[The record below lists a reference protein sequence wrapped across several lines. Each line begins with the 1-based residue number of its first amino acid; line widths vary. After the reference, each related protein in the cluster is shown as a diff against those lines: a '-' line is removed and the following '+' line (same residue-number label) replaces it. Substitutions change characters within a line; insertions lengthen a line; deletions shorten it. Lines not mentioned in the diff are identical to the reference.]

1 MASFSTKHL
10 HFVPFNI
17 NPVAGRSR
25 LLAASP
31 NGLIF
36 GTRENDLVVFRA
48 ADYVGASAISTLR
61 KDKPLD
67 TLRPNIA
74 IPFSRQ
80 ITWLAVNSNGSL
92 LSVCSSSTDG
102 ATFVQLLEISKML
115 PTENFGFL
123 GQPLDLTRPEAGAE
137 TNCPSAGSAIADLAW
152 SPVDSNRL
160 AVATHSGALRMFV
173 CSGQDAQRPLTL
185 VGSLPQTSQVKCS
198 EFLPPFSSNIS
209 WSPKGKQLAVCLTG
223 IIPNFPAVATTVILQ
238 LDPELRQKR
247 VIPLS
252 PILQSFSQFPQS
264 RPIDML
270 WSSSYC
276 FLVALEGPTPQH
288 GTRVAFVSALPKCEP
303 RGALVE
309 DLAGACESTAI
320 QPFQYHMRLWPN
332 SGSLVAATW
341 SSGGETCVLL
351 DVPALSTGGGGPP
364 PDSLPKL
371 LTEMVLPSTRAPI
384 ALAMSV
390 VLKDAE
396 VLPLLVT
403 RLGDGIVCA
412 YEMLQGPN
420 ADPAAFAGFR
430 TWLQAAAP
438 APNLPPPAQ
447 PAPTSVQSPPPT
459 TTTASP
465 PAFVSSSTMGV
476 ASATATPP
484 TAIFG
489 GTVFGQQSVP
499 NTSSAT
505 PTAPTA
511 IFGGTVFGQQS
522 VSTTSTLASAT
533 TNASTLF
540 GGTVFGQQSVSTA
553 STPASATT
561 NASAL
566 FGGTVFGQQSPQGPQ
581 PTFPAPSSATA
592 ISTSNAVSAAQPAS
606 PVEAQSAATTAPTV
620 TPSIF
625 SSGGLFGSATSVGG
639 QSTGASGFGAM
650 SFGRPPTPQP
660 TPALSVSVANSGV
673 GAAAA
678 AQSTESVPL
687 QSPTSPRGDVPLPS
701 PPLSQPEDLKSP
713 APATT
718 PQPLKQEA
726 PAETK
731 DADGQAE
738 PPSPAPIPH
747 SVLEA
752 SDQFSL
758 ALEAQAAETARA
770 WQHLTDVFSGT
781 STHLSAL
788 GSVAGLLPEGCCKGV
803 RDIEKSLTNMST
815 YLDVVNEITR
825 QLEKATT
832 LSLAEQ
838 KSLADFVERLHV
850 DFEAYTDKLAPT
862 FTAGLDPQSAAML
875 ASLKKKSR
883 SAETFLA
890 ELEDQLQSLSA
901 QVEETVAAAAA
912 GKPKPHRLHEQASS
926 PLESVRRT
934 LTINARLIAAE
945 RARIEM
951 ISRFS
956 GISLSTSQIA
966 AASPVREPRALDVG
980 GGGGGGSSSRNHLTK
995 SAAATTP
1002 VRRAGG
1008 SSMRTPAKCL
1018 PLGGS
1023 VVSIEREQ
1031 RDAALYRL
1039 LLKAVKQPLFIHQAS
1054 QTAGDLFKSTRL
1066 ANVKEEGDDKKTPVP
1081 TQPPPPRIRHNPAA
1095 SPGRIQGQQISRL
1108 LDRAASVP
1116 PVTLPTGGSPLPVA
1130 EPSTVTAVSPRSPPG
1145 SEAFSPAQP
1154 RVLGRAPGSSAVS
1167 PHTATPISPPE
1178 GAGSPPSMRLT
1189 STPRWSI
1196 QAPGLTVKPPVGHVF
1211 QAGATT
1217 TPSTPAARLTT
1228 TAKKN
1233 EKPKSK
1239 PDSALLAL
1247 QPFGSTHATSTASVA
1262 GLPRTAESV
1271 APPAA
1276 SVRTPTPNESPK
1288 TAPLPASLV
1297 SPPVVT
1303 TLSPTV
1309 KVFGAPKN
1317 LIFEASQTQATVTQS
1332 PTVPQIVVSPSTP
1345 GATTSAASTA
1355 SITPMTTVATA
1366 SPTSALSKPPQFTTT
1381 STAITSKTSSS
1392 APTPSSVITPGLA
1405 TTSVGGISSPQ
1416 TGPPTAVSPATAS
1429 GGLFGQPTVNQPSD
1443 SSPAPFSFQLFRQAP
1458 TSKSPPADNT
1468 APPATAAVSSSTPAT
1483 VNTTPGPAVA
1493 SSSSSSSLFSQSKF
1507 SFAGVSPVAAGST
1520 TNFSF
1525 GPLSAATTAA
1535 ATTTVF
1541 GGLFNTKPA
1550 TTTTTAATSVTVSSA
1565 ASTGGLFGTAT
1576 TTTKP
1581 AEGGLFG
1588 QPATGLFAGGPK
1600 TSSLFGQPAT
1610 GNGGLFGQKVD
1621 SNTTAAAATTSS
1633 QAATT
1638 TAAPAVSF
1646 FTSPTT
1652 SSGAPGGLFG
1662 DKTAPTSG
1670 GLFGTAASTAP
1681 GGLFGGPTSPLFG
1694 QPATSATV
1702 GAFSGLGLA
1711 SSAAAPS
1718 ATGSPFGQAATK
1730 PAAGGLFGAAA
1741 ATTTT
1746 SPTSGLFGQTTAS
1759 PGTGGGLFGQ
1769 LATTTAA
1776 GTGLFGSPTSAAPS
1790 GGLFGAS
1797 SQAMQPAAAAVN
1809 NLFAASNFGLGSPS
1823 STSASSGG
1831 GGGLFGKPA
1840 TSTTSVPGS
1849 TGLFGSPTST
1859 TAAAPG
1865 GGGLFGAGVTPKPAG
1880 QTGLFA
1886 TPTLGKTV
1894 FGATSTG
1901 GGGGGLFGSFTNTGG
1916 SGGGGG
1922 LFGTSAAPGGGGG
1935 GLFGSPTPAAAA
1947 PSSGGLFSS
1956 AAPASGGLFG
1966 ASASGFGAPPTFG
1979 SASAGQANPLTF
1991 PIPSA
1996 PSAGAGGFGSPPVF
2010 GQSSPFGAVSAA
2022 SPAAG
2027 GLFASLANSAGGST
2041 FGSLAHGTSSPPA
2054 PQNLFGSSP
2063 SFTQRR
2069 A

>member
-17 NPVAGRSR
+17 TPVAGRSR

-36 GTRENDLVVFRA
+36 GTRDNDLVVFRA

-102 ATFVQLLEISKML
+102 ATFIQLLEISKML
-115 PTENFGFL
+115 PTANFGFL
-123 GQPLDLTRPEAGAE
+123 GEPLDLTRPDAGAE
-137 TNCPSAGSAIADLAW
+137 TNCSPAAGSAIADLAW

-160 AVATHSGALRMFV
+160 AVATNSGSLRMFV
-173 CSGQDAQRPLTL
+173 CSGQEAQRPLTL
-185 VGSLPQTSQVKCS
+185 VGSLPQTAQVKC
-198 EFLPPFSSNIS
+198 IS

-276 FLVALEGPTPQH
+276 FLVALEGQTPQH

-309 DLAGACESTAI
+309 DLAGAFESTAI

-332 SGSLVAATW
+332 SGSVVAATW

-351 DVPALSTGGGGPP
+351 DVPALSTGAGGPP

-371 LTEMVLPSTRAPI
+371 LTEIVLPSTRAPI

-447 PAPTSVQSPPPT
+447 PAPSSVQPPP
-459 TTTASP
+459 TTASP
-465 PAFVSSSTMGV
+465 PAFVASSAKGA
-476 ASATATPP
+476 ASATPTPP

-505 PTAPTA
+505 PTPPTAIFGGTVFGQQSVPNTSSATPTPPTA

-522 VSTTSTLASAT
+522 VSKTSTSAT
-533 TNASTLF
+533 S
-540 GGTVFGQQSVSTA
+540 
-553 STPASATT
+553 

-566 FGGTVFGQQSPQGPQ
+566 FGGTVFGQQSASTTSTPASSTTNASALFGGSVFGQKSVQSQQ
-581 PTFPAPSSATA
+581 PTFPATSSATA
-592 ISTSNAVSAAQPAS
+592 ISTSNAVPATQPAS
-606 PVEAQSAATTAPTV
+606 SVEAQSAATTAPTL

-625 SSGGLFGSATSVGG
+625 SSGGLFGPAASVGG
-639 QSTGASGFGAM
+639 QSTGAPGFGAVG
-650 SFGRPPTPQP
+650 FGRPPTPQP

-673 GAAAA
+673 GAAV
-678 AQSTESVPL
+678 AQSTESISV

-701 PPLSQPEDLKSP
+701 PPLSQPQDVKSP

-726 PAETK
+726 PEETK
-731 DADGQAE
+731 DVDGPAK
-738 PPSPAPIPH
+738 PPSPAPIPP

-758 ALEAQAAETARA
+758 ALQAQAAETARA
-770 WQHLTDVFSGT
+770 WQHLTEVFSGT

-803 RDIEKSLTNMST
+803 RDIEKSLTNMNT

-883 SAETFLA
+883 SAETFLT

-901 QVEETVAAAAA
+901 QVEEAVVAAA

-966 AASPVREPRALDVG
+966 AASPVRETRAFDVSG
-980 GGGGGGSSSRNHLTK
+980 DGSSRNHLAK
-995 SAAATTP
+995 SAATATP

-1008 SSMRTPAKCL
+1008 SMRTPAKCL

-1023 VVSIEREQ
+1023 VVSLEREQ

-1039 LLKAVKQPLFIHQAS
+1039 LLKAVKLPLSIHQAP

-1066 ANVKEEGDDKKTPVP
+1066 ADVKVEEKGDKKTPAP
-1081 TQPPPPRIRHNPAA
+1081 TQPSPRIRHSPAA

-1116 PVTLPTGGSPLPVA
+1116 PVTLPTGGSPLPVV

-1154 RVLGRAPGSSAVS
+1154 RVLGRGPASTAVS

-1178 GAGSPPSMRLT
+1178 GAGSTPSMRLT
-1189 STPRWSI
+1189 STPRWSV

-1217 TPSTPAARLTT
+1217 TPSTPAARLST
-1228 TAKKN
+1228 TAKKT
-1233 EKPKSK
+1233 EKPKSR
-1239 PDSALLAL
+1239 PDS
-1247 QPFGSTHATSTASVA
+1247 
-1262 GLPRTAESV
+1262 AESV
-1271 APPAA
+1271 APAA
-1276 SVRTPTPNESPK
+1276 ANVRTPTSNESPK

-1317 LIFEASQTQATVTQS
+1317 LVFEASQTQTTSAQP
-1332 PTVPQIVVSPSTP
+1332 PTVPQIVVSPSTL

-1366 SPTSALSKPPQFTTT
+1366 SSTSALSKPPQFTTT
-1381 STAITSKTSSS
+1381 SAAITSKTSSS
-1392 APTPSSVITPGLA
+1392 STPTPSSGLA
-1405 TTSVGGISSPQ
+1405 TTSFGGISLPQ
-1416 TGPPTAVSPATAS
+1416 TGSPTAVSTSTAS
-1429 GGLFGQPTVNQPSD
+1429 GGLFGQPTVSLGLVSQPPG

-1458 TSKSPPADNT
+1458 TSESPPADNT
-1468 APPATAAVSSSTPAT
+1468 APPATVSSSAPAT
-1483 VNTTPGPAVA
+1483 MNTTPGPAVA
-1493 SSSSSSSLFSQSKF
+1493 ASSSSSLFSQSKF
-1507 SFAGVSPVAAGST
+1507 SFAGVSPV
-1520 TNFSF
+1520 
-1525 GPLSAATTAA
+1525 TAVA
-1535 ATTTVF
+1535 
-1541 GGLFNTKPA
+1541 KPA
-1550 TTTTTAATSVTVSSA
+1550 TTATTTAATSVTVSSA
-1565 ASTGGLFGTAT
+1565 ANSTGGLFGTAT
-1576 TTTKP
+1576 TTSTKP
-1581 AEGGLFG
+1581 AEGGFFG
-1588 QPATGLFAGGPK
+1588 QPATGLFAGAPK
-1600 TSSLFGQPAT
+1600 TSSLFGQPTT
-1610 GNGGLFGQKVD
+1610 GGG
-1621 SNTTAAAATTSS
+1621 
-1633 QAATT
+1633 
-1638 TAAPAVSF
+1638 VSF
-1646 FTSPTT
+1646 FASPTT

-1670 GLFGTAASTAP
+1670 GLFGAAASTAP
-1681 GGLFGGPTSPLFG
+1681 GGLFGGTTSPLFG

-1711 SSAAAPS
+1711 SSAAAAS
-1718 ATGSPFGQAATK
+1718 TTSSPFGQAAAK

-1741 ATTTT
+1741 TTT
-1746 SPTSGLFGQTTAS
+1746 SPTGGLFGQTTAS

-1769 LATTTAA
+1769 LATTTTA

-1797 SQAMQPAAAAVN
+1797 SQAMQPAAAAAVN

-1823 STSASSGG
+1823 STSASS

-1859 TAAAPG
+1859 AAPG

-1901 GGGGGLFGSFTNTGG
+1901 GGGGLFGSFTNTGG

-1922 LFGTSAAPGGGGG
+1922 GLFGTAAAPGGGG
-1935 GLFGSPTPAAAA
+1935 GLFGSATPAAA

-1979 SASAGQANPLTF
+1979 SASAGQVNPLTF

-2010 GQSSPFGAVSAA
+2010 GQTSPFGAAGAA